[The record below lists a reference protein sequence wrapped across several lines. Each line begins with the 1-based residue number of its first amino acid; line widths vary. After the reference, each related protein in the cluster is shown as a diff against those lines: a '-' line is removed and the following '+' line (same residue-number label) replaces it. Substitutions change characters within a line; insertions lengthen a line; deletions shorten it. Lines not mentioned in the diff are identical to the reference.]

1 MNREQRLL
9 VEHLRQRL
17 VRRSWL
23 GEHAHTQAHD
33 ETIDLRDAVTE
44 TLDTAGARRA
54 RETTEKA
61 PA

>member
-1 MNREQRLL
+1 VNREQRLL

-23 GEHAHTQAHD
+23 GEHAHAHD

-54 RETTEKA
+54 RETTETA